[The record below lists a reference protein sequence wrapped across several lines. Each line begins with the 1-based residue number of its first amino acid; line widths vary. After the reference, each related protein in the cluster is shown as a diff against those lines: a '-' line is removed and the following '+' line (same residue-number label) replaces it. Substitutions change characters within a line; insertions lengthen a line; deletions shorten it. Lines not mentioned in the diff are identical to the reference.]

1 MSDAEIVRAF
11 IERINAHD
19 VDGLSAC
26 LSEDHRFIDSLGA
39 VLAGRET
46 LRQGWG
52 GYFQLVADYR
62 VTIHEMAASD
72 PSLLLVGTAAGHSAG
87 VAWLIPAAWRAVVR
101 AGQVAEWQV
110 YADNEP
116 LRASLRSRDP
126 APAA

>member
-1 MSDAEIVRAF
+1 MSDAAIVRAF

-26 LSEDHRFIDSLGA
+26 LTEDHRFIDSLGT
-39 VLAGRET
+39 VLSGRDT
-46 LRQGWG
+46 LRQAWAS
-52 GYFQLVADYR
+52 YFQLVSDYQ
-62 VTIHEMAASD
+62 VTIHEMAATD
-72 PSLLLVGTAAGHSAG
+72 ASLLLVGTAAGRSG
-87 VAWLIPAAWRAVVR
+87 GGAWVTPAAWRAVVR

-116 LRASLRSRDP
+116 LRTSLRVRDP